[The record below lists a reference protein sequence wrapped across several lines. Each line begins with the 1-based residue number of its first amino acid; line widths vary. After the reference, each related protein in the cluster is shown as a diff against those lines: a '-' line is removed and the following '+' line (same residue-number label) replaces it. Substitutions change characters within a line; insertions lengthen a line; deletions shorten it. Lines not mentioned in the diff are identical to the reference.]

1 MKCHLKLH
9 IDITSPNAVR
19 ATFVATS
26 PPDCEMRVTRL
37 RTGESRGAVAA
48 VVVDEVNTGA
58 VIETRCAD
66 QPRLIV
72 HHR

>member
-1 MKCHLKLH
+1 
-9 IDITSPNAVR
+9 
-19 ATFVATS
+19 
-26 PPDCEMRVTRL
+26 MRVTQL